1 MLGLN
6 GFFETL
12 KGAEDIR
19 LSNTIQ
25 KQPNHISSGR
35 DLIPGDNRTAL
46 EIAKLSTK
54 PIMRDGTMTF
64 GEFFSSIITDL
75 GLKVRRNQSE
85 MKQQDN
91 MIQQFKE
98 IRSSISSVNMDEEL
112 TNMVQYQKAYEA
124 SARFLGTVDEMM
136 ETVINMK

>member
-1 MLGLN
+1 
-6 GFFETL
+6 
-12 KGAEDIR
+12 
-19 LSNTIQ
+19 
-25 KQPNHISSGR
+25 
-35 DLIPGDNRTAL
+35 
-46 EIAKLSTK
+46 
-54 PIMRDGTMTF
+54 
-64 GEFFSSIITDL
+64 
-75 GLKVRRNQSE
+75 

>member
-1 MLGLN
+1 MC
-6 GFFETL
+6 
-12 KGAEDIR
+12 IR
-19 LSNTIQ
+19 D
-25 KQPNHISSGR
+25 R
-35 DLIPGDNRTAL
+35 
-46 EIAKLSTK
+46 
-54 PIMRDGTMTF
+54 TF

>member
-1 MLGLN
+1 
-6 GFFETL
+6 
-12 KGAEDIR
+12 
-19 LSNTIQ
+19 
-25 KQPNHISSGR
+25 
-35 DLIPGDNRTAL
+35 
-46 EIAKLSTK
+46 
-54 PIMRDGTMTF
+54 MRDGTMTF
-64 GEFFSSIITDL
+64 GEYFSSIITDL

>member
-1 MLGLN
+1 
-6 GFFETL
+6 
-12 KGAEDIR
+12 
-19 LSNTIQ
+19 
-25 KQPNHISSGR
+25 
-35 DLIPGDNRTAL
+35 
-46 EIAKLSTK
+46 
-54 PIMRDGTMTF
+54 MRDGTMTF
-64 GEFFSSIITDL
+64 VEFFSSIITDL

>member
-1 MLGLN
+1 
-6 GFFETL
+6 
-12 KGAEDIR
+12 
-19 LSNTIQ
+19 
-25 KQPNHISSGR
+25 
-35 DLIPGDNRTAL
+35 
-46 EIAKLSTK
+46 
-54 PIMRDGTMTF
+54 MTF

>member
-1 MLGLN
+1 
-6 GFFETL
+6 
-12 KGAEDIR
+12 
-19 LSNTIQ
+19 
-25 KQPNHISSGR
+25 
-35 DLIPGDNRTAL
+35 
-46 EIAKLSTK
+46 
-54 PIMRDGTMTF
+54 
-64 GEFFSSIITDL
+64 FSSIITDL

>member
-1 MLGLN
+1 
-6 GFFETL
+6 
-12 KGAEDIR
+12 
-19 LSNTIQ
+19 
-25 KQPNHISSGR
+25 
-35 DLIPGDNRTAL
+35 
-46 EIAKLSTK
+46 
-54 PIMRDGTMTF
+54 MRDGTMTF

-75 GLKVRRNQSE
+75 GLKVSRNQSE

>member
-1 MLGLN
+1 
-6 GFFETL
+6 
-12 KGAEDIR
+12 
-19 LSNTIQ
+19 
-25 KQPNHISSGR
+25 
-35 DLIPGDNRTAL
+35 
-46 EIAKLSTK
+46 
-54 PIMRDGTMTF
+54 
-64 GEFFSSIITDL
+64 
-75 GLKVRRNQSE
+75 
-85 MKQQDN
+85 

>member
-1 MLGLN
+1 
-6 GFFETL
+6 
-12 KGAEDIR
+12 
-19 LSNTIQ
+19 
-25 KQPNHISSGR
+25 
-35 DLIPGDNRTAL
+35 
-46 EIAKLSTK
+46 
-54 PIMRDGTMTF
+54 MRDGTMTF